1 MKRTTRKS
9 ALFTAAA
16 AAVLLAACSTPGTS
30 GSAQSAGSQDLASPT
45 AKSGTLSVITKF
57 ADPKYAPFFVDMA
70 RAYESANP
78 GVKVANK
85 FIRGGLATDLT
96 SVVGPTTE
104 WGKTFSPAA
113 LKAFEYK
120 GKNYGVPIDLD
131 AKYLVYNKA
140 AFEKAGLSG
149 PPTSLEA
156 LLADCGKL
164 KAAGYTPIAF
174 GNKFGWP
181 AIHYLTQ
188 LNTFNVPA
196 ATLAQ
201 DYDPAT
207 GAFTD
212 PGYVKALEQFQSI
225 VKECSNPS
233 ANGLSHEAAQAS
245 FLNGQ
250 AAMHYLELLEFPA
263 MTSEGG
269 ATKEVADNWD
279 FFRLPAPTDAAGDK
293 NALTGAPDGFMVNQ
307 GSENAALAVDFLK
320 FMTKMENA
328 QKMMGQIGYPS
339 AVQGSATEENSV
351 TNADVANAF
360 LAGAEG
366 IANGSQTPQQVMQ
379 AVQKAAEKVKKQS

>member
-78 GVKVANK
+78 GVKVDLQQVGDQPYKDKIRVLSASKSLPDVYFSWAGDFANK

-212 PGYVKALEQFQSI
+212 PGYLWGR
-225 VKECSNPS
+225 PS
-233 ANGLSHEAAQAS
+233 ATGYDAH
-245 FLNGQ
+245 
-250 AAMHYLELLEFPA
+250 
-263 MTSEGG
+263 TSSGTNLG
-269 ATKEVADNWD
+269 PRDPRLVA
-279 FFRLPAPTDAAGDK
+279 
-293 NALTGAPDGFMVNQ
+293 ALTERA
-307 GSENAALAVDFLK
+307 AALAATAPGRPVPIELITASASGLDPHVSPAAARFQIARIAAARGVTPAEVAAIVDAAVEPPTLGVLGASRV
-320 FMTKMENA
+320 NVLA
-328 QKMMGQIGYPS
+328 VNLALDRRLGRPR
-339 AVQGSATEENSV
+339 AVQ
-351 TNADVANAF
+351 
-360 LAGAEG
+360 
-366 IANGSQTPQQVMQ
+366 
-379 AVQKAAEKVKKQS
+379 

>member
-1 MKRTTRKS
+1 MQHPRYQR
-9 ALFTAAA
+9 LR
-16 AAVLLAACSTPGTS
+16 PE
-30 GSAQSAGSQDLASPT
+30 
-45 AKSGTLSVITKF
+45 
-57 ADPKYAPFFVDMA
+57 
-70 RAYESANP
+70 RRP
-78 GVKVANK
+78 GVGERDFEGPSLLQRVAQMGDQPYKDKIRVLSASKSLPDVYFSWAGDFANK

-207 GAFTD
+207 GAPT
-212 PGYVKALEQFQSI
+212 PATSRPSSSSRASSRSAATPPPTGSLTRPPRRASLTARQRCTTWS
-225 VKECSNPS
+225 CSS
-233 ANGLSHEAAQAS
+233 S
-245 FLNGQ
+245 
-250 AAMHYLELLEFPA
+250 
-263 MTSEGG
+263 
-269 ATKEVADNWD
+269 
-279 FFRLPAPTDAAGDK
+279 RR
-293 NALTGAPDGFMVNQ
+293 
-307 GSENAALAVDFLK
+307 
-320 FMTKMENA
+320 
-328 QKMMGQIGYPS
+328 
-339 AVQGSATEENSV
+339 
-351 TNADVANAF
+351 
-360 LAGAEG
+360 
-366 IANGSQTPQQVMQ
+366 
-379 AVQKAAEKVKKQS
+379 